1 MKPSEDLIISLHDE
15 SNQFVSLSKD
25 ALSILEKMCHAH
37 VEEDLHTEDVL
48 SRTVENAVLTVKM
61 DDLVDLE
68 EEKEKLSKEVARLE
82 KEIKRAS
89 GMLANP
95 NFTSKAPQAKV
106 DQEKEKLAKYQ
117 EQYEMT
123 KVQLNDILEKLK

>member
-1 MKPSEDLIISLHDE
+1 M
-15 SNQFVSLSKD
+15 
-25 ALSILEKMCHAH
+25 
-37 VEEDLHTEDVL
+37 
-48 SRTVENAVLTVKM
+48 
-61 DDLVDLE
+61 
-68 EEKEKLSKEVARLE
+68 ARLE